1 MTSKRKSIAPKGLSI
16 SVFTDNNDYNDL
28 ISLTD
33 IAKYKNQDSPK
44 DIIKNWMRSR
54 NTLEFLGVWEQMNN
68 PDFINTNYTRL
79 INESGSNAFVM
90 SPAKWVSE
98 TNAKGIVS
106 KTGRNGGTFG
116 RTDIAFEFASWI
128 SPEFKLFIIQ
138 DYQNLKRQQNDPEKL
153 EWDAK
158 RLLAKINNRIQTD
171 AVKEYLV
178 PKAITRSEA
187 SFTYAKESDRLYMA
201 LFGTTNRKWKKAHPN
216 AKGNMRDYAT
226 MGQLLILSNL
236 ESINAELISQGLDD
250 TQRTLRLNEIALRQ
264 AEAIQSDTSKK
275 QLARL
280 QNKDLDPKK

>member
-16 SVFTDNNDYNDL
+16 SVFTDTNDYNDL

-138 DYQNLKRQQNDPEKL
+138 DYQNLKKQQNDPEKL